1 MIISIDRTSRN
12 SHPFVEVSLPKPPAL
27 FRETFMEIAYL
38 HLVTNHIPIIG
49 VPFALAVLIIGIWRK
64 SDDLKA
70 VAFLIFAFLGAA
82 TLAVYFLG
90 QGGEDF
96 IEELPGVSHDAIED
110 HEEFAI
116 YPLISVLIAA
126 VVSLFALIRYGGFS
140 RLLRRTANTDV
151 SRSFPGWL
159 PMAVLAIGLISAA
172 LLGYVGRLG
181 GVIRHPEFHGGVAA
195 SAEKQ
200 EEAEKPEDENGG
212 RGRGRNRG
220 ER

>member
-1 MIISIDRTSRN
+1 
-12 SHPFVEVSLPKPPAL
+12 
-27 FRETFMEIAYL
+27 MEIAYL

-49 VPFALAVLIIGIWRK
+49 VPFALAILIIGFWRK
-64 SDDLKA
+64 SDELKA
-70 VAFLIFAFLGAA
+70 VAFLVFAFLGIA
-82 TLAVYFLG
+82 TLTVYFLG

-110 HEEFAI
+110 HEEFAMF
-116 YPLISVLIAA
+116 PLITVLVAA
-126 VVSLFALIRYGGFS
+126 VMSLFALIRYGGFS
-140 RLLRRTANTDV
+140 RLVSRTANSDTA
-151 SRSFPGWL
+151 RSFPGWVSG
-159 PMAVLAIGLISAA
+159 MVLVIGLISAA

-195 SAEKQ
+195 SADKQ
-200 EEAEKPEDENGG
+200 ADGERTDDGNDD